1 MDATQPESLL
11 GGRRSDYNNR
21 KAGYCYT
28 MNQATKKRGKGA
40 FCTCKCN
47 HIMVGAIQNR
57 DDSGGSPLNISETKP
72 TGLDPRGSETGMG
85 LCDVTSA
92 SQ

>member
-1 MDATQPESLL
+1 MQHNTDALL
-11 GGRRSDYNNR
+11 GGKEKVTITTESGLLLHHESSHQ
-21 KAGYCYT
+21 KG
-28 MNQATKKRGKGA
+28 GKGA

-57 DDSGGSPLNISETKP
+57 DDSRWVSLNISETKP